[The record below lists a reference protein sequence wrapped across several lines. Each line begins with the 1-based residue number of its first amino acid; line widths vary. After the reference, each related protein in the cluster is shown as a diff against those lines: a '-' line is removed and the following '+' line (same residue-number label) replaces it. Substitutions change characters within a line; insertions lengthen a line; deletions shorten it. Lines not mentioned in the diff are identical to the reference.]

1 MWSHDYLVISRL
13 KGEPRSVGD
22 FVWYSVFETFTLI
35 LWNVFFQLSGQ
46 FPLLLLLIQFLVQK
60 QGAGCE
66 NLTSMQIW
74 LWNDPI
80 LTFEDRYLIVF
91 TILYIQYDC
100 MSNNYLW

>member
-1 MWSHDYLVISRL
+1 MVLSFRDLYPHSLECILSVIWSISTSL
-13 KGEPRSVGD
+13 AFDPI
-22 FVWYSVFETFTLI
+22 F
-35 LWNVFFQLSGQ
+35 
-46 FPLLLLLIQFLVQK
+46 
-60 QGAGCE
+60 GAKAGGGCE

-80 LTFEDRYLIVF
+80 FTFEDRYLIVF

>member
-1 MWSHDYLVISRL
+1 MVLSFRDLYPHSLECILSVIWSISTSL
-13 KGEPRSVGD
+13 AFDPI
-22 FVWYSVFETFTLI
+22 F
-35 LWNVFFQLSGQ
+35 
-46 FPLLLLLIQFLVQK
+46 
-60 QGAGCE
+60 GAKAGGGGCE

-80 LTFEDRYLIVF
+80 LTFEDRYLIGF

>member
-1 MWSHDYLVISRL
+1 MILCGIEFSRPLPSFFGMYSFSYLVNSTSLAFDPI
-13 KGEPRSVGD
+13 
-22 FVWYSVFETFTLI
+22 F
-35 LWNVFFQLSGQ
+35 
-46 FPLLLLLIQFLVQK
+46 
-60 QGAGCE
+60 GAKAGGGCE